1 MNVTGLLPVLKQPG
15 LTSHDVVARA
25 RRLLGTRRIGH
36 TGTLDPGVGGVL
48 VLLVGRATR
57 LAELL
62 QAEDKAYIA
71 EMCLGAS
78 TDTQDAFGRLVGD
91 TAHCAIAADELVHV
105 MARFVGPLQ
114 QVPPMTAAVRQGG
127 RRLYEFARQGIEVE
141 RPPRQVFID
150 ELDIMRTVPDGTTL
164 GKGTRVTFHVVC
176 SKGTYVRTL
185 CHDIGRALGCGAFM
199 SFLLRTQVG
208 AIDLRMTRTLDE
220 LEAEASTGPVRL
232 LPADTA
238 LSHIPWRRVTE
249 SGAGHV
255 IHGRGVG
262 REHFMAKDAPDRATA
277 VVGARSNEERTLS
290 DRPRPGAELLRL
302 YDGNGRFLALAKKD
316 AERPDRWRPHI
327 VFCNERGDSSG

>member
-78 TDTQDAFGRLVGD
+78 TDTQDAFGRLISEVPD
-91 TAHCAIAADELVHV
+91 CAITGAELSKILS
-105 MARFVGPLQ
+105 RFVGPLQ

-127 RRLYEFARQGIEVE
+127 RRLYELARKGVEVE

-150 ELDIMRTVPDGTTL
+150 ELNVVRIVPDNTML
-164 GKGTRVTFHVVC
+164 SQGTRVTLRVIC

-185 CHDIGRALGCGAFM
+185 CHDIGGALGCGAFM

-208 AIDLRMTRTLDE
+208 AIDLGMTRTLDE
-220 LEAEASTGPVRL
+220 LEQEASAGPVRL

-238 LSHIPWRRVTE
+238 LGHIPWRRLTE
-249 SGAGHV
+249 VGSRHV
-255 IHGRGVG
+255 IHGRGIG
-262 REHFMAKDAPDRATA
+262 PEHFLPKDDSDPAAAGMGFHPAMR
-277 VVGARSNEERTLS
+277 RKLS
-290 DRPRPGAELLRL
+290 DRPRPGVELLRL
-302 YDGNGRFLALAKKD
+302 YDGSGRFLALAGQA
-316 AERPDRWRPHI
+316 AEQPERWRPRI